1 MALIFLQAE
10 RRERYKT
17 RCVHHFMFF
26 IRLLIRSFIYPFIY
40 LFIYLRL
47 FDFEISFLDFR
58 PFVSILPPPLW

>member
-40 LFIYLRL
+40 LFIYACLIL
-47 FDFEISFLDFR
+47 KFL
-58 PFVSILPPPLW
+58 S